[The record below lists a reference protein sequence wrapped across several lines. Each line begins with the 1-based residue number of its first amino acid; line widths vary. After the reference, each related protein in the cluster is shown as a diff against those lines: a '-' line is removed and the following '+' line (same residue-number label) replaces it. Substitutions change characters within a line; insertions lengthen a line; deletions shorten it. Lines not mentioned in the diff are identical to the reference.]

1 MLSSPSFDIAHGNE
15 DDIFNPDDSSTK
27 KDMLVGKE
35 NFDLNKK
42 NDGLHFADTFALTEQ
57 VVKKYFIDGGPCVIF
72 GHYLT
77 VQPWTIDFNPN
88 LPYPNSVLTWIRFPS
103 LPSHSYK
110 KQFLMEIG
118 GRSLIFKILING
130 NPQRI
135 EYENL
140 PVVCFKCGYY
150 CHTKEACSSVT
161 QIQGGTE
168 KGESS
173 GQVSN
178 KTAAVGK
185 EVFSHWMLVER
196 KSRSGNLE
204 ASKKGNNLKG
214 DRNLG
219 SRFHS
224 LADLEAIHSVE
235 ETIKESLI
243 ALKEKDKGKAPLIG
257 SISGLPRRKK
267 SFINGSKNSI
277 WSFSMEKFHKGQA
290 RVVQSNN
297 PLASQPTEVKEGV
310 LEAKNHSTVVFS
322 NKILLENVTEV
333 SGGILA
339 GINLS
344 NEIFKGQ
351 NSKKTGSEGARAKL
365 IASEIDRKS
374 VIDSSRQLE
383 EDVERSSFVHQ

>member
-27 KDMLVGKE
+27 KVRFKASKASPNDVIVVDPIFQPSLSWKDMLVGKE

-57 VVKKYFIDGGPCVIF
+57 GPCVIF

-110 KQFLMEIG
+110 KQILMEIG
-118 GRSLIFKILING
+118 GMTGKVTKLDLNMDSKVRELYARMAVFVNLGRSLIFKILING

-150 CHTKEACSSVT
+150 CHNKEACSSVT

-277 WSFSMEKFHKGQA
+277 WGFSMEKFHKGQA
-290 RVVQSNN
+290 RVV
-297 PLASQPTEVKEGV
+297 
-310 LEAKNHSTVVFS
+310 
-322 NKILLENVTEV
+322 
-333 SGGILA
+333 
-339 GINLS
+339 
-344 NEIFKGQ
+344 
-351 NSKKTGSEGARAKL
+351 
-365 IASEIDRKS
+365 
-374 VIDSSRQLE
+374 
-383 EDVERSSFVHQ
+383 